1 MKGYWKLVTYIVDE
15 DGNLS
20 VAFVCGRDATA
31 TSWSEWV
38 LCVDKKKKSGCFLA
52 LKTVVLFFF
61 SFSVTTILLNQ
72 SVKGESNVT
81 VGVVFLCWS

>member
-31 TSWSEWV
+31 NSWSGWVFCVVKKKEWV
-38 LCVDKKKKSGCFLA
+38 LCSVKNCRS
-52 LKTVVLFFF
+52 FFF
-61 SFSVTTILLNQ
+61 SFFVTTILLNQ
-72 SVKGESNVT
+72 IVKGESNVT